1 MAVGNITNVIPAS
14 ELPVM
19 TEAEYLAN
27 VNTLTVDGTGKL
39 KQLPRGAMFNLI
51 STVVQK
57 GDKGDKGDTGLTGAT
72 GARGEKG
79 DKGDTGATG
88 VAGATGAAG
97 AKGDQGFAGWTPVL
111 SIVPRGTT
119 EEVLQ
124 VINWTNPNPLATNKP
139 TFPLYVGVTGLTANI
154 ADAINIKGSQGL
166 QGLQGIQGANGA
178 NGSNGTNGW
187 SPVITLREDEVTNLV
202 YFYLGYWVGG
212 TGTQPTTSG
221 YISQDGVT
229 PEPVVGSDIGN
240 LPLTIHFSDITDKP
254 TTVSGYGI
262 TDAYTKIESDTL
274 LGDKLDVTATTD
286 DVIEGTTNKYFSETL
301 VRDTDLAGLSLAT
314 STDVVDTD
322 TVLQAIGKLQ
332 SKFNNTHNEA
342 GQVKVNYTGLS
353 VSNFTANT
361 YKTFD
366 IISATHTVA
375 DSPTTTY
382 PHSTPK
388 NYGGVFD
395 GARGNTP
402 NGRLIENPVDGQ
414 VHTWRIQGSYSGKST
429 VGIGVELIHLRI
441 KNPVSGFQII
451 KAITLPNGIA
461 SDNIYE
467 EFTTIADDA
476 SIPSPNGYILEVASS
491 VTHSGL
497 TVQIDSITRI
507 SFAVEM
513 NK

>member
-51 STVVQK
+51 ATVVQK

-88 VAGATGAAG
+88 AAGATGVTG

-111 SIVPRGTT
+111 SIVPRGST

-139 TFPLYVGVTGLTANI
+139 TFPLYVGSTGLTANI
-154 ADAINIKGSQGL
+154 AGAINIKGSQGL
-166 QGLQGIQGANGA
+166 QGLQGIQGANGT
-178 NGSNGTNGW
+178 NGTNGTNGW
-187 SPVITLREDEVTNLV
+187 SPVITLREDTLTNLV
-202 YFYLGYWVGG
+202 YFYLGSWVGG
-212 TGTQPTTSG
+212 TGTQPTTVG

-229 PEPVVGSDIGN
+229 PEPVVGSDIGS
-240 LPLTIHFSDITDKP
+240 LPLTISFSDIAGKP

-262 TDAYTKIESDTL
+262 TNY
-274 LGDKLDVTATTD
+274 
-286 DVIEGTTNKYFSETL
+286 
-301 VRDTDLAGLSLAT
+301 
-314 STDVVDTD
+314 
-322 TVLQAIGKLQ
+322 
-332 SKFNNTHNEA
+332 NEA
-342 GQVKVNYTGLS
+342 GQVKVNYTDLS

-361 YKTFD
+361 YKPFN
-366 IISATHTVA
+366 IISATHA
-375 DSPTTTY
+375 IAASPTTTY
-382 PHSTPK
+382 PHSTPN
-388 NYGGVFD
+388 NYAGVFD
-395 GARGNTP
+395 GARGSTP
-402 NGRLIENPVDGQ
+402 NGRLIENPVGGQ
-414 VHTWRIQGSYSGKST
+414 THAWRLQGSYSGKST
-429 VGIGVELIHLRI
+429 GGSGVELLYLRI
-441 KNPVSGFQII
+441 RNPVSGFQII

-461 SDNIYE
+461 SGNIYE
-467 EFTTIADDA
+467 EFITIADDA

-491 VTHSGL
+491 VTDAGL
-497 TVQIDSITRI
+497 TVQMDSITRI